1 MTLPSKM
8 DFSPNSMDNLKFLGL
23 ARFHQEAISNL
34 HTAPREVC
42 LEVVQ
47 TVESVGLLETEEKL
61 REWIV

>member
-1 MTLPSKM
+1 
-8 DFSPNSMDNLKFLGL
+8 MDNLKFLGL

-61 REWIV
+61 MERIV